1 MNSTALLMMAITFG
15 IVILVTGFYFY
26 KAFTT
31 PSQPVDDGM
40 PEVITKPDFT

>member
-1 MNSTALLMMAITFG
+1 MNTAALLMMVITFG
-15 IVILVTGFYFY
+15 IVIVVTGLYFY

-31 PSQPVDDGM
+31 PSKPVDDGM

>member
-1 MNSTALLMMAITFG
+1 MNSTALLMMAITLG

-31 PSQPVDDGM
+31 PSKPVDDGM